1 MDSKYFNKNLRL
13 KDQRKDRRAPRARLG
28 NSHTSTCKPLKRR
41 PSTNNKEDKVSS
53 LKDPKRPTFMV
64 TKVSG
69 EDVNKAF
76 RKNIKGNFALFN
88 HIPSIM
94 ATKTLLIHDT

>member
-1 MDSKYFNKNLRL
+1 
-13 KDQRKDRRAPRARLG
+13 
-28 NSHTSTCKPLKRR
+28 
-41 PSTNNKEDKVSS
+41 
-53 LKDPKRPTFMV
+53 MV

-88 HIPSIM
+88 HIPLIM
-94 ATKTLLIHDT
+94 ATKTLLIHDI

>member
-1 MDSKYFNKNLRL
+1 
-13 KDQRKDRRAPRARLG
+13 
-28 NSHTSTCKPLKRR
+28 
-41 PSTNNKEDKVSS
+41 
-53 LKDPKRPTFMV
+53 MV

>member
-1 MDSKYFNKNLRL
+1 
-13 KDQRKDRRAPRARLG
+13 
-28 NSHTSTCKPLKRR
+28 
-41 PSTNNKEDKVSS
+41 
-53 LKDPKRPTFMV
+53 MV

-88 HIPSIM
+88 HIPLII
-94 ATKTLLIHDT
+94 AIKTLLIHDT